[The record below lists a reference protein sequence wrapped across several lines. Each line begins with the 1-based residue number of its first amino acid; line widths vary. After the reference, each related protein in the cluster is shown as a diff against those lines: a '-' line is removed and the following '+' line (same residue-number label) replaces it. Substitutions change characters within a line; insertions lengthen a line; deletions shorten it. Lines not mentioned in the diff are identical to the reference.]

1 MRLSEH
7 ALASKAARIPDM
19 PYLGI
24 SLLLAWH
31 YCLWFVPGSTDA
43 LGLLSS
49 HVTSTW
55 LACLACTGIFALAGA
70 ALLVR
75 IRVRADVLAGACAA
89 VMAAATLLFCFV
101 CPLADDPQPFCQASG
116 VMLGASNAGFVL
128 TWAERYTAMRASF
141 SMKAVA
147 PVFAGVVFASML
159 AARILFPAASA
170 LFTASLPLVSF
181 AVYLRNGKEAQGRN
195 APLPLPRTTRVSMM
209 RCVAALCATAVFL
222 EATLSFVSGITP
234 HELRGMGADGTLLPW
249 NAAVGIVAIG
259 SVLLA
264 AASRAKQAAVYALI
278 PFLVAFG
285 IVALCLSLQ
294 GGPLCSLAAFSV
306 CIGAC
311 VMLEVIL
318 VAFFGTLASKGY
330 LSAPFSF
337 ALAVG
342 LPRLAAALGDGCG
355 IALRESRQG
364 PTELVSAI
372 CLTGICVLAFS
383 LIAVLR
389 QERTIAFLTNE
400 APQADD
406 TERVCDAA
414 AHDFGLSPRETEI
427 LKLIARGNAVDAV
440 AKKLV
445 VSPYTVQTHVQHI
458 YRKMQVHKR
467 SELMDYLNLHRDEG

>member
-24 SLLLAWH
+24 SLLLLAWH

-89 VMAAATLLFCFV
+89 VMAAASPSFLLRLPACRR
-101 CPLADDPQPFCQASG
+101 PSSRSARRRASCSG
-116 VMLGASNAGFVL
+116 RRTRAPSSA
-128 TWAERYTAMRASF
+128 WAERYTAMRASF

-147 PVFAGVVFASML
+147 PSSQASSSPPCWRPGFFFPPHRSAVHGFASPCL
-159 AARILFPAASA
+159 
-170 LFTASLPLVSF
+170 F
-181 AVYLRNGKEAQGRN
+181 AVYLRNGKEQGQGRN
-195 APLPLPRTTRVSMM
+195 APLPLPPVRTRVSMM
-209 RCVAALCATAVFL
+209 RCVAALCATAGVSRSPRF
-222 EATLSFVSGITP
+222 SFVSGITP
-234 HELRGMGADGTLLPW
+234 PRIARHGRRTARFFPGTPPS
-249 NAAVGIVAIG
+249 AVGRHRIG
-259 SVLLA
+259 A
-264 AASRAKQAAVYALI
+264 ARRRIAREAGRRLCAD

-318 VAFFGTLASKGY
+318 VAFFRHACVEGV
-330 LSAPFSF
+330 PFRPSPSR
-337 ALAVG
+337 LPVG

-355 IALRESRQG
+355 IALRESGQG
-364 PTELVSAI
+364 RAELVWAN
-372 CLTGICVLAFS
+372 
-383 LIAVLR
+383 IA
-389 QERTIAFLTNE
+389 
-400 APQADD
+400 
-406 TERVCDAA
+406 
-414 AHDFGLSPRETEI
+414 
-427 LKLIARGNAVDAV
+427 
-440 AKKLV
+440 
-445 VSPYTVQTHVQHI
+445 
-458 YRKMQVHKR
+458 
-467 SELMDYLNLHRDEG
+467 